1 MKLSSVID
9 TNKEIIIL
17 NAVKSYIWDGENI
30 TSYMLE
36 RCSRYDIQAVSL
48 GLEPDM
54 KINQIK
60 AHFRN
65 YANSLK
71 DKNNFN
77 KFIQSIRFTN
87 NNIKGFNNLMKCEG
101 LEEFKSAKEL
111 YTFILNYVIPA
122 VNKI

>member
-1 MKLSSVID
+1 MKLSFVID
-9 TNKEIIIL
+9 TNKEMIIL
-17 NAVKSYIWDGENI
+17 NAVKFYIWDGEDI
-30 TSYMLE
+30 TSCILD
-36 RCSRYDIQAVSL
+36 RCNRYDIQAVSL

-54 KINQIK
+54 GINQIK
-60 AHFRN
+60 THFRN

-77 KFIQSIRFTN
+77 KFIQRIRFIN
-87 NNIKGFNNLMKCEG
+87 NNIKGFNNLMEREG

-111 YTFILNYVIPA
+111 HTFILNNVIPA

>member
-1 MKLSSVID
+1 MKLSFVID
-9 TNKEIIIL
+9 TNKEMIIL
-17 NAVKSYIWDGENI
+17 NAVKGYIWDGEDI

-36 RCSRYDIQAVSL
+36 RCNRYDIGALNL

-54 KINQIK
+54 GINQIK
-60 AHFRN
+60 SHFRN

-77 KFIQSIRFTN
+77 KFIQRIRFIN
-87 NNIKGFNNLMKCEG
+87 NNIKGFNNLMEREG

-111 YTFILNYVIPA
+111 HTFILNNVIPA

>member
-1 MKLSSVID
+1 MKLTNVIEA
-9 TNKEIIIL
+9 NKERVLL

-30 TSYMLE
+30 TSYMLD
-36 RCSRYDIQAVSL
+36 RCNRYDTKAVSL

-54 KINQIK
+54 GINQIK
-60 AHFRN
+60 AYFRN

-87 NNIKGFNNLMKCEG
+87 NNIKGFNNLMECEG
-101 LEEFKSAKEL
+101 IEEFKSAKEL
-111 YTFILNYVIPA
+111 HIFILNNVIPA

>member
-1 MKLSSVID
+1 MKLSCVID
-9 TNKEIIIL
+9 TNKERIIL
-17 NAVKSYIWDGENI
+17 NAVKSYIWDGEDI
-30 TSYMLE
+30 TSYMTE
-36 RCSRYDIQAVSL
+36 CCNRYDIRAVSF

-54 KINQIK
+54 RINQIK

-65 YANSLK
+65 YANSLQ

-87 NNIKGFNNLMKCEG
+87 NNIKGFNNLMECEG

-111 YTFILNYVIPA
+111 HTFILNNVIPA